1 MTFKLYK
8 CNNMDCNCE
17 FILNSDASII
27 CPYCGDNITLVG
39 EDVDNI
45 IDKCI
50 PFEYDKE
57 MAFTLINKHLKKNL
71 FCPSSFKRKNNI
83 NNIISLYIPMYMY
96 KFLVDG
102 NMSFITNDYNNKK
115 ASIDDKN
122 TLRYLVT
129 KSIHFEFDKVLGKGI
144 SNFDD
149 NLYKLEPWN
158 CDGLVDIS
166 SLDNQEFVISKEN
179 ILYDDNLD
187 FMKTKCL
194 DTSIS
199 IVKNSIKHQE
209 KNLNSKDIT
218 IDLEKKDSILVPVFV
233 IVMKYKGNNYTY
245 LMNGQSGKVVGDDV
259 VGIKESII
267 FVILLFIGFFVIATI
282 IMYFGYEV
290 F

>member
-8 CNNMDCNCE
+8 CNNIDCNGE
-17 FILNSDASII
+17 FILNSESSII

-39 EDVDNI
+39 DYADNI

-50 PFEYDKE
+50 PFQYDKE
-57 MAFTLINKHLKKNL
+57 MAFTLINKYLKKNL
-71 FCPSSFKRKNNI
+71 FCPSYFKRKNNI
-83 NNIISLYIPMYMY
+83 NNIISLYIPMHMY

-102 NMSFITNDYNNKK
+102 NMSFIANDYNNKK
-115 ASIDDKN
+115 ASIDGKS
-122 TLRYLVT
+122 TLSYLVT
-129 KSIHFEFDKVLGKGI
+129 KNIHFEFDKVLGKGI
-144 SNFDD
+144 SNYD
-149 NLYKLEPWN
+149 NLIYKLEPWN
-158 CDGLVDIS
+158 CDGLVDIKNLS
-166 SLDNQEFVISKEN
+166 NQEFVISKEN

-194 DTSIS
+194 DTSVS

-218 IDLEKKDSILVPVFV
+218 IVDEKKDSILVPVFV
-233 IVMKYKGNNYTY
+233 LVMKYKGNNYTY
-245 LMNGQSGKVVGDDV
+245 LMNGQSGRVVGDDV
-259 VGIKESII
+259 TGINESII
-267 FVILLFIGFFVIATI
+267 FAILLFIVFFVIATI